1 MVTVHEL
8 VESALL
14 TAHHLANLTDSP
26 EVGRARRHL
35 LKAQHSTDRLAKMQ
49 YLEEARRSLEIGQT
63 EHPNFA
69 GEFDCAL
76 DEIKEAHDSV

>member
-1 MVTVHEL
+1 MVTVYDL

-14 TAHHLANLTDSP
+14 TSHHLANLTDST
-26 EVGRARRHL
+26 EAHRARRHL

-49 YLEEARRSLEIGQT
+49 YLEEARQSLEIGRM

-69 GEFDCAL
+69 GEFDRAL
-76 DEIKEAHDSV
+76 GKVKEAYDSV